1 MKTIRIV
8 DGLLGTIFRAFGRSF
23 LVLTTLVFVGSFPV
37 SCQTNDV
44 QAQLNSAYK
53 DKILLL
59 RNFYTGSNLAYDQS
73 GALQGA
79 ANSGPWT
86 LAGVEIKGIGITAQG
101 IEIVGSRM
109 GTLYKD
115 GKPRAIKVSKLMIQ
129 VSKPTSNTETKAA
142 IDLILAKVFIDPAE
156 DLRPMLPEFWRYYL
170 SGTDSQSR
178 SAAWQAILAKAPVVP
193 LRPKDFP
200 AGKLTA
206 PHAVYSPD
214 PQFNKEASSRHIDG
228 VSVLSAVIDPLGT
241 PGEIAIMRPL
251 GMGLDEQAVSM
262 LKQWNFKPG
271 TLNGQP
277 VPTEVNIE
285 VSFRS
290 NP

>member
-1 MKTIRIV
+1 MKNMQHIPTMLKTLRCSLRLLTILI
-8 DGLLGTIFRAFGRSF
+8 
-23 LVLTTLVFVGSFPV
+23 LVTPRPIL
-37 SCQTNDV
+37 CQTNDV
-44 QAQLNSAYK
+44 QDQINSAYK
-53 DKILLL
+53 NKILLL

-79 ANSGPWT
+79 ASSGPWT

-101 IEIVGSRM
+101 IEIVGNRM
-109 GTLYKD
+109 GTVYKD
-115 GKPRAIKVSKLMIQ
+115 GKPRAIKVSKLKIQ
-129 VSKPTSNTETKAA
+129 VSKPASNTETKAA
-142 IDLILAKVFIDPAE
+142 IDLILARVFIDPAE

-178 SAAWQAILAKAPVVP
+178 SAAWQATLAKAPVVP

-228 VSVLSAVIDPLGT
+228 VSVLSAVIDPSGT

-262 LKQWNFKPG
+262 LRQWSFKPG

>member
-1 MKTIRIV
+1 MKTTRITV
-8 DGLLGTIFRAFGRSF
+8 ILLVTMF
-23 LVLTTLVFVGSFPV
+23 LVGPHPMW
-37 SCQTNDV
+37 CQTNGV
-44 QAQLNSAYK
+44 QDQLNSAYK

-59 RNFYTGSNLAYDQS
+59 RNFYTGSNLAYDQT

-79 ANSGPWT
+79 ASPGPWT
-86 LAGVEIKGIGITAQG
+86 LAGVEIKGIGITAQE
-101 IEIVGSRM
+101 IEIVGNRM
-109 GTLYKD
+109 GTLYKN
-115 GKPRAIKVSKLMIQ
+115 GKPVAVKISKLRIQ
-129 VSKPTSNTETKAA
+129 VSKPAANADTKAA
-142 IDLILAKVFIDPAE
+142 IDLILAKIFIDPAE

-178 SAAWQAILAKAPVVP
+178 SAAWQATLANAPVVP

-214 PQFNKEASSRHIDG
+214 PQFSKEASSRNIDG
-228 VSVLSAVIDPLGT
+228 VSVLSAVIDVTGT
-241 PGEIAIMRPL
+241 PGEIAIMQPL
-251 GMGLDEQAVSM
+251 GMGLDEQALSM
-262 LKQWNFKPG
+262 LKQWHFKPG
-271 TLNGQP
+271 NLNGQP